1 MTVRKASYG
10 IEIPLAL
17 HFMLLLSAAM
27 LSLSVLFVLGLRFSV
42 TWRQDAELRESIGR
56 ITHTL
61 ETDGAEELAFTEL
74 AYYITYVVYDDSG
87 AVLATNDSLLPLLD
101 SGGKCRSY
109 FQKGYFTDG
118 DLNIRYLTRRVGD
131 VSAADGISAAGGS
144 NAVDGGNAMEGG
156 TTAGTG
162 SSTNAAGSTT
172 ADGVSTSAL
181 TVECALDIANDSAA
195 KMLSAV
201 PLLALIA
208 LIPVLLISFA
218 ISFLISRSTLSAFR
232 RLQAEYDR
240 EKAFS
245 SNVSHEL
252 KTPIS
257 IIDGHAN
264 LLKRWGKDDP
274 AQLEQSIDAILHETE
289 TMNAIVTTLLEM
301 SRLEQGHISVQKERF
316 FVTNLFA
323 SLKEEFCALYPAL
336 RVIIS
341 DPDFIE
347 LESDVQKLHQIFTVI
362 MANSIKFAG
371 KDCCITLSCR
381 RAGNRTELSAA
392 DNGSG
397 FAPQVLPHVFERF
410 YKGDASHRRDEGGA
424 GLGLSI
430 AQALVQALGGSIR
443 AANTESGGAV
453 IVVTL

>member
-42 TWRQDAELRESIGR
+42 TRRQDAELRESIGR

-118 DLNIRYLTRRVGD
+118 DLNIRYLTRRVGG
-131 VSAADGISAAGGS
+131 VSAAGGS
-144 NAVDGGNAMEGG
+144 NAVTDVSALEGG
-156 TTAGTG
+156 TTAGAG
-162 SSTNAAGSTT
+162 SSINAAGSTT

-397 FAPQVLPHVFERF
+397 FAPLVLPHVFERF

>member
-42 TWRQDAELRESIGR
+42 TRRQDAELRESIGR

-118 DLNIRYLTRRVGD
+118 DLNIRYLTSRVAG
-131 VSAADGISAAGGS
+131 VSAAGGS

-156 TTAGTG
+156 ITAGTG

-172 ADGVSTSAL
+172 AAGVSTSAL

-195 KMLSAV
+195 KMLSAM

-381 RAGNRTELSAA
+381 RAGNRTELLAA

>member
-42 TWRQDAELRESIGR
+42 TRRQDAELRESIGR

-118 DLNIRYLTRRVGD
+118 DLNIRYLTSRVAG
-131 VSAADGISAAGGS
+131 VSAAGGS

-156 TTAGTG
+156 ITAGTG

-172 ADGVSTSAL
+172 AAGVSTSAL

-381 RAGNRTELSAA
+381 RAGNRTELLAA

>member
-1 MTVRKASYG
+1 MTVRKVSYG

-42 TWRQDAELRESIGR
+42 TRRQDAELRESIGR

-118 DLNIRYLTRRVGD
+118 DLNIRYLTRRV
-131 VSAADGISAAGGS
+131 A
-144 NAVDGGNAMEGG
+144 
-156 TTAGTG
+156 
-162 SSTNAAGSTT
+162 
-172 ADGVSTSAL
+172 GVSTSAL

>member
-42 TWRQDAELRESIGR
+42 TRRQDAELRESIGR

-118 DLNIRYLTRRVGD
+118 DLNIRYLTSRVAG
-131 VSAADGISAAGGS
+131 VSAAGGS

-156 TTAGTG
+156 ITAGTG

-172 ADGVSTSAL
+172 AAGVSTSAL

-195 KMLSAV
+195 KMLSAM

-232 RLQAEYDR
+232 RLQADYDR

-381 RAGNRTELSAA
+381 RAGNRTELLAA

>member
-1 MTVRKASYG
+1 MTVRKASYS

-42 TWRQDAELRESIGR
+42 TRRQDAELRESIGR

-144 NAVDGGNAMEGG
+144 NAVDGGNALEGG

>member
-1 MTVRKASYG
+1 
-10 IEIPLAL
+10 
-17 HFMLLLSAAM
+17 
-27 LSLSVLFVLGLRFSV
+27 
-42 TWRQDAELRESIGR
+42 
-56 ITHTL
+56 
-61 ETDGAEELAFTEL
+61 
-74 AYYITYVVYDDSG
+74 
-87 AVLATNDSLLPLLD
+87 
-101 SGGKCRSY
+101 
-109 FQKGYFTDG
+109 
-118 DLNIRYLTRRVGD
+118 
-131 VSAADGISAAGGS
+131 
-144 NAVDGGNAMEGG
+144 
-156 TTAGTG
+156 
-162 SSTNAAGSTT
+162 
-172 ADGVSTSAL
+172 
-181 TVECALDIANDSAA
+181 
-195 KMLSAV
+195 MLSAV

-443 AANTESGGAV
+443 AANTEIGGAV

>member
-42 TWRQDAELRESIGR
+42 TRRQDAELRESIGR

-118 DLNIRYLTRRVGD
+118 DLNIRYLTRRVAG
-131 VSAADGISAAGGS
+131 VSAAGGS

>member
-42 TWRQDAELRESIGR
+42 TRRQDAELRESIGR

-118 DLNIRYLTRRVGD
+118 DLNIRYLTHRVAG
-131 VSAADGISAAGGS
+131 VSAADGISTADGS
-144 NAVDGGNAMEGG
+144 NAVTDVSALEGG
-156 TTAGTG
+156 TTADGT
-162 SSTNAAGSTT
+162 T
-172 ADGVSTSAL
+172 TSAL

>member
-42 TWRQDAELRESIGR
+42 TRRQDAELRESIGR

-118 DLNIRYLTRRVGD
+118 DLNIRYLTRR
-131 VSAADGISAAGGS
+131 IAGN
-144 NAVDGGNAMEGG
+144 NAVDGGNAVADVSALEGG

-218 ISFLISRSTLSAFR
+218 ISFLISRSTLNAFR

-410 YKGDASHRRDEGGA
+410 YKGDASHRRDKGGA

>member
-42 TWRQDAELRESIGR
+42 TRRQDAELRESIGR

-118 DLNIRYLTRRVGD
+118 DLNIRYLTRRVGG
-131 VSAADGISAAGGS
+131 VSAAGGS

-156 TTAGTG
+156 ITAGTG

-443 AANTESGGAV
+443 AANTEIGGAV

>member
-42 TWRQDAELRESIGR
+42 TRRQDAELRESIGR

-101 SGGKCRSY
+101 SGGRCRSY

-118 DLNIRYLTRRVGD
+118 DLNIRYLTRRVAG
-131 VSAADGISAAGGS
+131 VSAAGGS

-156 TTAGTG
+156 ITAGTG